1 MKKIDVI
8 SGALIVLFGL
18 ALIFI
23 IIPIWVPTILEGD
36 YGLRAKDMPNVAAF
50 TVTGLGLLFLYTTLF
65 GSNDDTGTSSAITP
79 ENWRFL
85 LKATIFLIIIVS
97 IFQWVGFLAAG
108 PITIG
113 GFMLYM
119 GERRPIPLLA
129 TALCAPLVIW
139 LFFWQLLRF
148 PLP

>member
-23 IIPIWVPTILEGD
+23 IIPVWVPTILEGD

-50 TVTGLGLLFLYTTLF
+50 TVTGLALLFLYGTLF
-65 GSNDDTGTSSAITP
+65 GSKGDAGLISAITP
-79 ENWRFL
+79 KNWRFL
-85 LKATIFLIIIVS
+85 LKATIFLIFVVS
-97 IFQWVGFLAAG
+97 VFQWVGFLAAG
-108 PITIG
+108 PVTICG
-113 GFMLYM
+113 SMLYM

-129 TALCAPLVIW
+129 TALGAPLVIW